1 MPHRNIN
8 YLNKLS
14 ESITM
19 VNNGKPKHIIP
30 VGDFNCP
37 DIDWNNMTIN
47 PKAAEK
53 EVQKKLIDL
62 STEFNHQS
70 TRHTNQRRQ
79 LVRYSVNNQCNTDEI
94 INKHTR
100 IFRP

>member
-1 MPHRNIN
+1 
-8 YLNKLS
+8 
-14 ESITM
+14 

-79 LVRYSVNNQCNTDEI
+79 THILVISLSILSQFALEYRFYDGISNNYIMVGQSWYVC
-94 INKHTR
+94 
-100 IFRP
+100 